1 MNITINF
8 SPTIIERLPI
18 MQSLPPIHE
27 QKILAVYAHPDDE
40 CYCSGGTL
48 AKYSA
53 EGAETMVISA
63 TKGQAGQ
70 INDTRVASRSTLGK
84 IREAELYKSCE
95 QLNVAH
101 VECWDYMDG
110 ALSEADWDKL
120 VGDIVYAVRKFQPHI
135 VLTFGAD
142 GAYGHPDHIAIG
154 EATTSAFQI
163 SGNADAYSEQ
173 NVTAYQA
180 NRLYYAYFPERKML
194 LLEHLAKWLVTMKDR
209 FHGNL
214 DFIHGLSLFAEESTM
229 LHYAND
235 FVDVRWYPPNFCII
249 EQGEIANDLYTILS
263 GSVEVQYEDEDGNFS
278 YIADLKTGD
287 FFGEMGLIAQ
297 DHTRNAHVIA
307 KEAVTCLKFSPG
319 EPTKFAGR
327 GQGAVFGSSY
337 NTHEEGDNTGI
348 ATHVIDID
356 EFISH
361 KIRAI
366 GQHRTQYP
374 ISETMFPASMLKDL
388 FGREYFVRVLPR
400 MTLETTL

>member
-1 MNITINF
+1 MD
-8 SPTIIERLPI
+8 L
-18 MQSLPPIHE
+18 LPPITE
-27 QKILAVYAHPDDE
+27 QRLLAIYAHPDDE

-70 INDTRVASRSTLGK
+70 INDTRVANRQTLGA
-84 IREAELYKSCE
+84 IREQELHQSCE
-95 QLNVAH
+95 QLNVHH
-101 VECWDYMDG
+101 VDCWDYMDG
-110 ALSEADWDKL
+110 ALAESDQDKL
-120 VGDIVYAVRKFQPHI
+120 VGDIVYAMRKFQPHI

-154 EATTSAFQI
+154 DATTIAFQL
-163 SGNADAYSEQ
+163 SGDAEAYPEQ
-173 NVTAYQA
+173 KLDPYQPA
-180 NRLYYAYFPERKML
+180 RLYYAYFPERKLL

-229 LHYAND
+229 LNYAND

-249 EQGEIANDLYTILS
+249 EQGESANDLYVILS
-263 GSVEVQYEDEDGNFS
+263 GSVRVQQEGENGTS
-278 YIADLKTGD
+278 SHIADLETGD
-287 FFGEMGLIAQ
+287 FFGEMGLISQ
-297 DHTRNAHVIA
+297 HHTRNAYVIA
-307 KEAVTCLKFSPG
+307 NEAVTCLKFSPG

-327 GQGAVFGSSY
+327 GEGATLGSAY
-337 NTHEEGDNTGI
+337 DTHDSEGNVGL

-356 EFISH
+356 NFISN

-366 GQHRTQYP
+366 SQHRTQYP
-374 ISETMFPASMLKDL
+374 ISETMFPEAMLKDL
-388 FGREYFVRVLPR
+388 FGREYFVQVFPR
-400 MTLETTL
+400 PTLKTSL